1 MFRIIIH
8 CRVSVQLSVGTR
20 GAAGFIPLFIPA
32 KRILASRYPA
42 LPARALPVF
51 PRTPTN
57 EQERKVA
64 PNRIII
70 HRLRE
75 WTHTAKF
82 PRGSEFKTMDK
93 SLTPLPV
100 PTKASLSSL
109 FPFGPSFS
117 LSFSFSSHPARH
129 HLFFCAGHVPPL
141 LRHVRRNRCI
151 GDCSI
156 IYRFLRRPAARRPEE
171 GRQGDLWLRFP
182 AYHHAASPAIITLT
196 RREGQS
202 LFLFRVFLN
211 KASSAIIMHAID
223 AIICARCFCAEEV
236 YLDCFLLSFFFIW
249 NDDIF

>member
-1 MFRIIIH
+1 MYLSNYPSALAAPPDSFRFSSQQKGFSRLAI
-8 CRVSVQLSVGTR
+8 QLC
-20 GAAGFIPLFIPA
+20 P
-32 KRILASRYPA
+32 
-42 LPARALPVF
+42 RALPVF

-75 WTHTAKF
+75 WTHTATF

-93 SLTPLPV
+93 NLTPLPV

-182 AYHHAASPAIITLT
+182 AYHRAASPAIITLT

-202 LFLFRVFLN
+202 LFLFRVFLD
-211 KASSAIIMHAID
+211 KASSAIIMHAI
-223 AIICARCFCAEEV
+223 ICDNMCSMLLRRRSV